1 MPRTLATLIVVA
13 NFFASTLLAQF
24 AITNKPASVRA
35 MTYHNF
41 TVTGVPSGSS
51 VIWSVNGVVNGNS
64 TTGTNSGARYNAPN
78 FPPSPST
85 VTITAVVNTDPALTD
100 SATVEILNPF
110 PNLTSVSPSVISQGA
125 YTVTLNGW
133 GFVPGAVVMMNGAVQ
148 NTVYVNA
155 TRLTIQV
162 SIKKNLQDDT
172 SFQVVNPNPGT
183 IDSNVLLVPPENKG
197 GRSVESE
204 SAARRFLEQAAWGPD
219 SYSVSRVRSLGFSRW
234 IDEQFE
240 EPASVY
246 PDPALINLSNAP
258 VQARFFSNAVHGRD
272 QLRQRT
278 AFALHKIWVVSGV
291 DISSP
296 PRLVPYLKIFPAL
309 AFDNY
314 RNIMRKVTLN
324 PAMGE
329 YLDMRN
335 NVKANPARGTLPN
348 ENYGR
353 EFLQLF
359 TIGLY
364 KLAPDGTRQLDAG
377 GAPMATYEQAAI
389 GEFSRV
395 FTGWTYP
402 VMPGAT
408 PRASNPAYY
417 EGDMVAWEANHDA
430 GAKTLLNGA
439 AVSPGL
445 SADQDLNSALDNAF
459 QHPNVGPFIGKN
471 LIQQLV
477 TSNPSPDYI
486 ARVSA
491 AFANNGLGV
500 RGDMKAVLK
509 AILLDPEARAG
520 DDALAPT
527 ASDGH
532 LKEPVLFFAQ
542 TLRGLNAMV
551 NDSNSLAVRS
561 NALGQ
566 NVFYPASVFSY
577 FSPFFTAPNT
587 GGLRGPEFQIHTR
600 TSAIDRANQI
610 NTLVYGSYGAGAVV
624 DLTRWAAL
632 APTPSALADE
642 LSKVFLSGQMPAA
655 FRTELAAAITGT
667 TGTNLDKAKAGLYVM
682 LTAGYYSVK
691 K

>member
-1 MPRTLATLIVVA
+1 MSRSLAVIALFTSSCA
-13 NFFASTLLAQF
+13 GPLLAQF
-24 AITNKPASVRA
+24 AMTNKPATVRA

-64 TTGTNSGARYNAPN
+64 TIGTNSGARYNAPN
-78 FPPSPST
+78 FPPSPTT
-85 VTITAVVNTDPALTD
+85 VTITATVNTDASLTD

-110 PNLTSVSPSVISQGA
+110 PNLASVNPPVLGQGSYA
-125 YTVTLNGW
+125 VTLNGW
-133 GFVPGAVVMMNGAVQ
+133 GFVPGAVVLMNGAVQ
-148 NTVYVNA
+148 NTAYVNA

-172 SFQVVNPNPGT
+172 GFQVVNPNPGT
-183 IDSNVLLVPPENKG
+183 ITSNTLLVPPETKG
-197 GRSVESE
+197 GRAVVSE

-219 SYSVSRVRSLGFSRW
+219 AYSVGRVRSLGFDRW

-240 EPASVY
+240 EPVSVY

-296 PRLVPYLKIFPAL
+296 PRLVPYLRIFPAL
-309 AFDNY
+309 AFENY

-335 NVKANPARGTLPN
+335 NVKANPTRGTLPN

-364 KLAPDGTRQLDAG
+364 KLAPNGTRELDAG
-377 GAPMATYEQAAI
+377 GAPLATYDQATI

-408 PRASNPAYY
+408 PRAFNPAYY
-417 EGDMVAWEANHDA
+417 EGDMVAWEANHDV

-439 AVSPGL
+439 VVPAGL
-445 SADQDLNSALDNAF
+445 SADQDLNAALDNAF
-459 QHPNVGPFIGKN
+459 QHPNVGPFVGRN
-471 LIQQLV
+471 LIQQMV
-477 TSNPSPDYI
+477 TSNPSPDYV

-491 AFANNGLGV
+491 AFADNGLGV

-520 DDALAPT
+520 DDAPAPT
-527 ASDGH
+527 ASGGH

-600 TSAIDRANQI
+600 TSAIERANQI
-610 NTLVYGSYGAGAVV
+610 NTLVYGSYGAGATVA
-624 DLTRWAAL
+624 LTSWAAL
-632 APTPSALADE
+632 AATPSVLADE
-642 LSKVFLSGQMPAA
+642 LGKVFLSGQMPEAL
-655 FRTELAAAITGT
+655 RTELLAAITGT
-667 TGTNLDKAKAGLYVM
+667 TGTNLDKAKAGLYVI
-682 LTAGYYSVK
+682 LTSGYYSVK